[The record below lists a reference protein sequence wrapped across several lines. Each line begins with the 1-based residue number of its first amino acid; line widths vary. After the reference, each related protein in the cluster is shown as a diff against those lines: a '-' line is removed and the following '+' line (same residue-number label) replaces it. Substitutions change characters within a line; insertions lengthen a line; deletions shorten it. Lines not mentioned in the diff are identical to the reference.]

1 MMISPLSARLFLLVT
16 VSLWLGF
23 GVVFGDNDGK
33 QTNDDG
39 IAKKAYVIPIR
50 DQIGSPILDILRR
63 GLKNAIRDDF
73 DVVILDMD
81 TPGGELGVTLE
92 IMEAL
97 DRFEGR
103 TIVYVNKEAISA
115 GAYIS
120 IAADD
125 IAFAPAGII
134 GAAEAVSG
142 GGQNIDAS
150 MKRKIN
156 SYLKA
161 KIRNYAQDHRYRRQV
176 MEAMM
181 DANASLVIDG
191 IRPTLDDDN
200 TTFVQS
206 DNELLTLTASQ
217 AVKTYGN
224 PPQTLLGIGI
234 FDSIDDLLKAEYPE
248 GYVVE
253 RMELSWSEELGLFLN
268 RIGPIIMGI
277 GLLLLVIEF
286 KTPGFG
292 FFGVMGILLMLVFFG
307 SKYVAGLAGFEEILV
322 FLLGVALVFVEIFL
336 FPGTMIFALLG
347 VCCMLGSLL
356 WAMADI
362 WPTPDFEWSF
372 NLFYDPFID
381 LGLGLLVAIGLGAAL
396 ARFLPKSLFLDR
408 LVLAGSVG
416 QLDPLVT
423 GGASSKDNPSELP
436 AVGSKGR
443 TVSALFPSGT
453 VEIKGRRY
461 QAQTHLESLPV
472 NTAIRVTKRGDF
484 NLVVE
489 PDEDL

>member
-1 MMISPLSARLFLLVT
+1 MISPLSARLFLLVPL
-16 VSLWLGF
+16 SLWLGF
-23 GVVFGDNDGK
+23 GFVFGENDGK
-33 QTNDDG
+33 QTDG
-39 IAKKAYVIPIR
+39 DKAKRVYVIPIR

-63 GLKNAIRDDF
+63 GLKDAIRDDF

-150 MKRKIN
+150 MKRKVN

-191 IRPTLDDDN
+191 VRPTLDDDN

-217 AVKTYGN
+217 AVKAYGN
-224 PPQTLLGIGI
+224 PPQALLGIGI
-234 FDSIDDLLKAEYPE
+234 FDSIDNLLKAEYPE

-253 RMELSWSEELGLFLN
+253 RMELSWS
-268 RIGPIIMGI
+268 
-277 GLLLLVIEF
+277 
-286 KTPGFG
+286 
-292 FFGVMGILLMLVFFG
+292 
-307 SKYVAGLAGFEEILV
+307 
-322 FLLGVALVFVEIFL
+322 
-336 FPGTMIFALLG
+336 
-347 VCCMLGSLL
+347 
-356 WAMADI
+356 
-362 WPTPDFEWSF
+362 
-372 NLFYDPFID
+372 
-381 LGLGLLVAIGLGAAL
+381 
-396 ARFLPKSLFLDR
+396 
-408 LVLAGSVG
+408 
-416 QLDPLVT
+416 
-423 GGASSKDNPSELP
+423 
-436 AVGSKGR
+436 
-443 TVSALFPSGT
+443 
-453 VEIKGRRY
+453 
-461 QAQTHLESLPV
+461 
-472 NTAIRVTKRGDF
+472 
-484 NLVVE
+484 
-489 PDEDL
+489 